1 MLETKKVL
9 FIGAGSMAEAIA
21 AGMVNQDKLPP
32 SNIMMTNKQNEERR
46 IELMKKYKVI
56 ALPYSEVRVQEA
68 DLIILAMKPKD
79 AEKALIELKPKLK
92 PDQIV
97 LSVLAGISTGFM
109 EEILPDE
116 QPVIRVMPNTS
127 STIGESITAVTGGQS
142 VTMEHIEIAKELF
155 SAIGRVK
162 VIEEEQMDVF
172 TGIAG
177 SGPAYIYYVL
187 EHIEKTAQ
195 AEGLDEDLARE
206 IAAQTVFGASKMVL
220 DTNASPESLRKKV
233 TSPNGTTAAGLDALR
248 ENEAGQAFT
257 KAIISAKERS
267 AEIRKEFEK
276 VFV

>member
-155 SAIGRVK
+155 SAVGRVK

-233 TSPNGTTAAGLDALR
+233 TSPNGTTAAGLNALQ

-257 KAIISAKERS
+257 KAIINAKERS
-267 AEIRKEFEK
+267 AEIRKELEK
-276 VFV
+276 VTV

>member
-276 VFV
+276 VSV

>member
-32 SNIMMTNKQNEERR
+32 SNIMMSNKQNEERR

-79 AEKALIELKPKLK
+79 AEKALIELKPKLM

-155 SAIGRVK
+155 SAVGRVK

-233 TSPNGTTAAGLDALR
+233 TSPNGTTAAGLDALQ

-276 VFV
+276 VSV

>member
-257 KAIISAKERS
+257 KAIISAKDRS

-276 VFV
+276 VSV

>member
-162 VIEEEQMDVF
+162 VIEEEKMDVF

-233 TSPNGTTAAGLDALR
+233 TSPNGTTAAGLDVLR

-276 VFV
+276 VSV

>member
-162 VIEEEQMDVF
+162 VIEEEQMDLF

-276 VFV
+276 VSV